1 MPDGYDYI
9 NAAAKAA
16 AYTMGRSPY
25 ATLVERLG
33 SADITVKVRAL
44 TLINT
49 MLKNA
54 PSERQLC
61 KFMARLENLGIF
73 DILVETADLTNNE
86 FNIQRTNFQLS
97 TGIILPTV
105 GYESEVHRA
114 RIRELTD
121 HVTGLEKNLERY
133 VEQQNLYSLMSDDL
147 MRFKKLE
154 DMSIEKETMLSCFSP
169 LNIYQEEQ
177 LNSLPVLKSGVVNLK
192 EAVKEKVYAIE
203 KAQN

>member
-1 MPDGYDYI
+1 M
-9 NAAAKAA
+9 
-16 AYTMGRSPY
+16 
-25 ATLVERLG
+25 
-33 SADITVKVRAL
+33 
-44 TLINT
+44 
-49 MLKNA
+49 
-54 PSERQLC
+54 
-61 KFMARLENLGIF
+61 
-73 DILVETADLTNNE
+73 ETADLTNNE

-154 DMSIEKETMLSCFSP
+154 DMSIEKETCCLVSRRLTSTRR
-169 LNIYQEEQ
+169 
-177 LNSLPVLKSGVVNLK
+177 SS
-192 EAVKEKVYAIE
+192 
-203 KAQN
+203 